1 MQMKLDGGPGS
12 LNIKIMLFICAIV
25 IGLGT
30 LVYTNNLVREL
41 QDKERSTVQ
50 LYAKGLE
57 YIANSTDMND
67 ITFLFEN
74 LIRPIDFP
82 MLLTGP
88 DNSIGE
94 INKSNIRNIAYD
106 STLTE
111 VKLKAIFAE
120 KIKEMDAIHKPIEVR
135 YNSGQESII
144 LTKIHYGD
152 SELITKLRYYPYVQL
167 IIAAVFLIIGYI
179 AFSQIKRSEQSNIWV
194 GMAKE
199 TAHQFGTPLSS
210 LMGWLELLRINYK
223 DPDKV
228 QDITNEIEDDVEK
241 LSKITNRFSK
251 IGSKATLKET
261 EIGEVVKKVYE
272 YFKRRIPQTGK
283 NVELLIEGDLT
294 AHAMM
299 NAELFEWVLEN
310 LIKNA
315 LDAIDHTHGKIYL
328 VVKEFPHKTEIEVA
342 DNGKGIDLKH
352 RKDVF
357 RPGYSTK
364 RRGWGLGLSLSKRI
378 VENYH
383 KGKIFVKSSAS
394 GEGTTFKIILNK
406 P

>member
-1 MQMKLDGGPGS
+1 MKLGGGPGS
-12 LNIKIMLFICAIV
+12 LNIKIMLFICALL

-30 LVYTNNLVREL
+30 LVYTNNLVQEL
-41 QDKERSTVQ
+41 QNKERNTVQ

-88 DNSIGE
+88 DNTISE
-94 INKSNIRNIAYD
+94 INKSNIRNIVYD
-106 STLTE
+106 STLSE
-111 VKLKAIFAE
+111 DKLKAIFA
-120 KIKEMDAIHKPIEVR
+120 KKVKEMDVIHKPIEVR
-135 YNSGQESII
+135 YNSGQESVI

-152 SELITKLRYYPYVQL
+152 SELITKLKYYPYVQL

-210 LMGWLELLRINYK
+210 LMGWLELLKINFK

-228 QDITNEIEDDVEK
+228 QDIANEIEDDVEK

-251 IGSKATLKET
+251 IGSKAALKDT
-261 EIGEVVKKVYE
+261 VVGDVVKKVYD

-299 NAELFEWVLEN
+299 NAELFEWVMEN

-328 VVKEFPHKTEIEVA
+328 IVKEFPKRVEIEVA

-383 KGKIFVKSSAS
+383 KGKINVKSSAS
-394 GEGTTFKIILNK
+394 GEGTTFKIVLNK